1 MRAFLLASLLI
12 PPVLAHVHPSG
23 PDDARTEFR
32 QLLKDYGQAQ
42 REFRAELEAFRTSED
57 GQDPGELA
65 AFEAEWNPAHAFTE
79 LFAEVAG
86 RHAGTPDAVMFLDW
100 IVVNA
105 PLDGE
110 SLSASADRALQTL
123 MSDHRDDPAVLQNIA
138 NLGRLARMHGTT
150 KIAAILDQ
158 VEAGSLPEFT
168 LAATFARGVAYAGN
182 GSPSPEEGK
191 KACASFKKVLELD
204 PQGPYASTARGFVF
218 ELENLQIGMVA
229 PDIVGDDLDG
239 VAFKLSDY
247 RGKVVFLDFWGDW

>member
-12 PPVLAHVHPSG
+12 PTALAHGHPPG

-42 REFRAELEAFRTSED
+42 REFRAELEAFRASED

-65 AFEAEWNPAHAFTE
+65 AFEAEWNPAHAFVE
-79 LFAEVAG
+79 LFAEAAES
-86 RHAGTPDAVMFLDW
+86 HAGTPDAVMFLDW
-100 IVVNA
+100 VVVNA
-105 PLDGE
+105 PLEGE
-110 SLSASADRALQTL
+110 SLSAPADRALQTL
-123 MSDHRDDPAVLQNIA
+123 MEDHRDDPAVLQNIA

-150 KIAAILDQ
+150 KVEAILAR

-168 LAATFARGVAYAGN
+168 LAAAFARGVAYAGN
-182 GSPSPEEGK
+182 GSPGPEEGK
-191 KACASFKKVLELD
+191 IACASFKKVLELD
-204 PQGPYASTARGFVF
+204 PEGPYAATARGFIF
-218 ELENLQIGMVA
+218 ELENLQVGMIA
-229 PDIVGDDLDG
+229 PDIVGKDLDG